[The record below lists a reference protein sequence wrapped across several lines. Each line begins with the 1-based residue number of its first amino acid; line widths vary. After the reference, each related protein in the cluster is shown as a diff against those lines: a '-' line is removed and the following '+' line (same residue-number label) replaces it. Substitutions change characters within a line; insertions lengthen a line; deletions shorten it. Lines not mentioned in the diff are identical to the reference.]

1 MPIGLAP
8 HEHESG
14 RDALSQADSRGRAV
28 ADRVACLF
36 TVALLAISLAGC
48 NCIIRSSTGSKFR
61 AQTPAASLISQ
72 TANKEKVTESN
83 KFTESQPRTP
93 IPLPAAT
100 LLSPQPEP
108 SCEVETTGDNVDE
121 RQKLDYEQ
129 QCYHHAEIIARDRLQ
144 LLQDSIDKTINAIK
158 GTPIALPQ
166 APLLSPQ
173 PEPSCEF
180 ETAGS
185 SNIDERQKLDYERQC
200 YRHAEMIVRDR
211 LQLLQRSVDA
221 TISAIKRRERG
232 SP

>member
-1 MPIGLAP
+1 MSI
-8 HEHESG
+8 S
-14 RDALSQADSRGRAV
+14 AL
-28 ADRVACLF
+28 
-36 TVALLAISLAGC
+36 
-48 NCIIRSSTGSKFR
+48 
-61 AQTPAASLISQ
+61 PLISQ
-72 TANKEKVTESN
+72 TANHPKVTEPN
-83 KFTESQPRTP
+83 KFTERKSRTA
-93 IPLPAAT
+93 IPLPAAP
-100 LLSPQPEP
+100 LLSPQPQP
-108 SCEVETTGDNVDE
+108 SCEFETAESKVEE

-129 QCYHHAEIIARDRLQ
+129 QCYRHAEIIARDRLQ
-144 LLQDSIDKTINAIK
+144 LLQDSIDKTISAIK
-158 GTPIALPQ
+158 ETPIALPP

>member
-1 MPIGLAP
+1 MVRVLTVIFCAMALTNGGCTTRSIMISQS
-8 HEHESG
+8 ESSKKVT
-14 RDALSQADSRGRAV
+14 AFKKSIKSKSRTLV
-28 ADRVACLF
+28 
-36 TVALLAISLAGC
+36 SL
-48 NCIIRSSTGSKFR
+48 
-61 AQTPAASLISQ
+61 PAASLISQ
-72 TANKEKVTESN
+72 TATKEKVTVSN
-83 KFTESQPRTP
+83 KFSESKPRTP
-93 IPLPAAT
+93 IPLPAAA

-129 QCYHHAEIIARDRLQ
+129 QCYRHAEIIARDRLQ